1 MKRSNYLRHSGR
13 NGFALLVTIVL
24 VAFLVLILVGLA
36 TFTRVETQVAGNAQ
50 NLAKARQNA
59 LFALNVAVG
68 RLQTT
73 VAYDRQVT
81 AAGDKVAAAQATN
94 PFWTAAWD
102 TTGALGAPVWLVS
115 GVGAAPGTDY
125 SAASA
130 NNVRLVSTA
139 TVGTPTGVADKRHV
153 YVLKEDVLS
162 DQVPGIPSPPSIAI
176 GKFAYW
182 VGDEGVKGN
191 IGIEDKTRSTASS
204 VVPFDA
210 GQVVANTR
218 QVERLARLAAARGGP
233 DALSGLG
240 LNNETA
246 DAARWAGVA
255 KIIDRTQPRFS
266 YADTTARSDYLRDSF
281 HSLTVDSR
289 GLLTN
294 GVSGGLRR
302 NITFDPAPAF
312 NFIRDLNTQAPD
324 ITAIAT
330 PFLATSAPTSAA
342 TDPISAPRP
351 MITEI
356 ALDVVPFRQDSPG
369 GIASAPLRI
378 GYRLRMEFWNPY
390 PFPMRHAAAVG
401 ADDYRVRVSGLPTLT
416 LSTPLQPTPPSPN
429 TYNLATLITP
439 TTDIVVEHAADL
451 PAGGFIRRSQNPVF
465 LGNATTAVT
474 TVSISDATVP
484 STGPTLADDRLN
496 YSWPAG
502 ALRFEIYKNDGSA
515 NPIQIIKDV
524 PYTAGSRTNS
534 AGSTP
539 WYIASNNAFPGTSFT
554 STTELA
560 TKGITFHAAVDET
573 LIPDIAS
580 WVNPTPAPGTYPADY
595 RAATVSWGDGYFD
608 SASGTPADNASTPL
622 LIFPGTGFFQFNSN
636 ATLTDLSAQSQLS
649 LGQLQF
655 AGCPA
660 ARPFAIGNPWGGALN
675 GIFDS
680 SFLLP
685 VPNPG
690 GALAAANPWPS
701 GRLLPNPRYRVWG
714 SPTLGDLQSV
724 ESAKNILVEGAFN
737 VNSTLATAWEAILG
751 RSTLFSAASSP
762 NTLDLNNDGVA
773 GEIYPAE
780 LANPALFFPNSTDL
794 ISDLQVG
801 ARVNRGHRALTD
813 GQVQDLANRIATAVR
828 ARANP
833 FMSVQEFI
841 NSGVVQQAIAD
852 NMDPLALPAALP
864 ATRVNTVATAY
875 RSDYLTQAVLL
886 NPLMPFLTV
895 RSDTFVIRSY
905 GEVLN
910 PATASTEGVAYCEAV
925 LQRVPEKVDGTN
937 VMTDTPAGNFG
948 RKFQVVRFRW
958 LTNDDL

>member
-1 MKRSNYLRHSGR
+1 MARSSSKFHQRKS
-13 NGFALLVTIVL
+13 GFALLVTIVL

-36 TFTRVETQVAGNAQ
+36 TFTRVETQIAGNSEAV
-50 NLAKARQNA
+50 AKARQNA
-59 LFALNVAVG
+59 LFALNIAVG

-125 SAASA
+125 LAASA

-233 DALSGLG
+233 DALAGLG
-240 LNNETA
+240 LNNETS
-246 DAARWAGVA
+246 DVARWAGVA
-255 KIIDRTQPRFS
+255 NIIDRNQPRFG

-294 GVSGGLRR
+294 GASGGLRR

-312 NFIRDLNTQAPD
+312 NYIRDLNIQAPD
-324 ITAIAT
+324 ISAIAT
-330 PFLATSAPTSAA
+330 PFFATSAPTSVA
-342 TDPISAPRP
+342 TDPISIPRP
-351 MITEI
+351 IITEI

-390 PFPMRHAAAVG
+390 PFPMRHVAAIG
-401 ADDYRVRVSGLPTLT
+401 ADDYRVRVVSGLPTLT

-439 TTDIVVEHAADL
+439 TTDIVVEHNADL
-451 PAGGFIRRSQNPVF
+451 PPGGFIRRSQNPVF

-502 ALRFEIYKNDGSA
+502 VLRFEIYKNDGSP
-515 NPIQIIKDV
+515 NPIQIIQNV

-539 WYIASNNAFPGTSFT
+539 WFIASNNAFPGTSFT

-573 LIPDIAS
+573 LIPNIES

-595 RAATVSWGDGYFD
+595 RAATISWGDGYFD
-608 SASGTPADNASTPL
+608 SASGTPSDNASSPAL
-622 LIFPGTGFFQFNSN
+622 MFPGTGFFQFNVN

-655 AGCPA
+655 VGYPG
-660 ARPFAIGNPWGGALN
+660 ARPFAIGNPWGAGLN

-724 ESAKNILVEGAFN
+724 ESAKNILVDGAFN
-737 VNSTLATAWEAILG
+737 VNSTRATAWEAVLG
-751 RSTLFSAASSP
+751 RSTRFTVA

-773 GEIYPAE
+773 GEVYPAE
-780 LANPALFFPNSTDL
+780 LANPALFFTNTTDL
-794 ISDLQVG
+794 ISDAQVA

-833 FMSVQEFI
+833 FVSVQEFI
-841 NSGVVQQAIAD
+841 NSGLVQQAITD
-852 NMDPLALPAALP
+852 NMTLAAL
-864 ATRVNTVATAY
+864 ANRVNTGATPY

-895 RSDTFVIRSY
+895 RSDTFLIRSY
-905 GEVLN
+905 GETLN
-910 PATASTEGVAYCEAV
+910 PATGFTEGVAYCEAIV
-925 LQRVPEKVDGTN
+925 QRVPEKLDGTN
-937 VMTDTPAGNFG
+937 VMTDTTAGNFG
-948 RKFQVVRFRW
+948 RRLQVVKFRW